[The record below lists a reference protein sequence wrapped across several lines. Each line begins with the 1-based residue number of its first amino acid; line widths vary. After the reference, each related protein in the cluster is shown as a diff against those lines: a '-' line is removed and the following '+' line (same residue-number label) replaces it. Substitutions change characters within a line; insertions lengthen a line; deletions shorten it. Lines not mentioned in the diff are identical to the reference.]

1 MNTIKPTIEEWA
13 YKELDYNI
21 SPMIA
26 VLLHQDL
33 SEGLKE
39 ELIDM
44 GYGLPDYEAAA
55 TDEGWERFDAEG
67 DGDEIC
73 YHKETETTSY
83 AESWE
88 ELCETQN
95 IDTFDY
101 AKEVFEYWLVSERL
115 ANMLIKHGEKVVS
128 ERLANMLIKHG
139 EKVVKEFLGL
149 GPIWC
154 RTETGQ
160 AVYMDTVIEDIYAEA
175 MSYYQGA
182 V

>member
-115 ANMLIKHGEKVVS
+115 ANMLIKHGEKVV
-128 ERLANMLIKHG
+128 
-139 EKVVKEFLGL
+139 KEFLGL